1 MLCSQ
6 EWYKKHKDDYT
17 EEDIAALG
25 IEITVDK
32 RKFPKIRQGGNKGKV
47 GKLLKIKGGNTNGM
61 GSANP

>member
-25 IEITVDK
+25 IEITVEK
-32 RKFPKIRQGGNKGKV
+32 RKFPKIHQGDRKGKV
-47 GKLLKIKGGNTNGM
+47 GKLLKIKGGK
-61 GSANP
+61 